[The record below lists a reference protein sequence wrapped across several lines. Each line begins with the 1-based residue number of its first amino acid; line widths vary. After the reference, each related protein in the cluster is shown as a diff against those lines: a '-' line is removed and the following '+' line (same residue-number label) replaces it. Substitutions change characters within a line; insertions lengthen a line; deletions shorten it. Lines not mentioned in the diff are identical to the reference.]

1 MGFADN
7 RVHRNGIHP
16 LGDRGYKCVGYAR
29 ASGMEGIFRSAGN
42 YSACAGVSGEKR
54 MMLTDLALLV
64 LAFGATVFLVSAG
77 FALIIS
83 AMKRGEEEND
93 E

>member
-1 MGFADN
+1 
-7 RVHRNGIHP
+7 
-16 LGDRGYKCVGYAR
+16 
-29 ASGMEGIFRSAGN
+29 
-42 YSACAGVSGEKR
+42 
-54 MMLTDLALLV
+54 MMMTDLALLV

-83 AMKRGEEEND
+83 AMKREEDDD

>member
-1 MGFADN
+1 MQESAQQSREAVPEKEEGLPLKAEERRTAKVDECYTEI
-7 RVHRNGIHP
+7 IHVP
-16 LGDRGYKCVGYAR
+16 SRGG
-29 ASGMEGIFRSAGN
+29 
-42 YSACAGVSGEKR
+42 R

-64 LAFGATVFLVSAG
+64 LAFGAAVFLVSAG

-83 AMKRGEEEND
+83 AMKREEDDD

>member
-1 MGFADN
+1 
-7 RVHRNGIHP
+7 
-16 LGDRGYKCVGYAR
+16 
-29 ASGMEGIFRSAGN
+29 
-42 YSACAGVSGEKR
+42 

-83 AMKRGEEEND
+83 AMKRGEEEDD